1 MKFFLILTLATTYL
15 LACQKQ
21 NDKKPLKDAR
31 EVTVALSNCEYVD
44 SVGMPPTICFEALVE
59 ESRCPINANC
69 VWQGVAIG
77 QFSFRLSGV
86 QHQLLLA
93 TTKYPG
99 RPSTDTTVAG
109 YRIRLVNITPYPGTT
124 TTQPTR
130 AILQV
135 TR

>member
-1 MKFFLILTLATTYL
+1 MKFFLILALATTCL
-15 LACQKQ
+15 LACKKQ
-21 NDKKPLKDAR
+21 NDKKSLDDAAGIT
-31 EVTVALSNCEYVD
+31 VTLSSCEYAD
-44 SVGMPPTICFEALVE
+44 SVGMPPTVCFEALVE
-59 ESRCPINANC
+59 DSRCPINANC

-77 QFSFRLSGV
+77 RFSFRLSGV
-86 QHQLLLA
+86 QHQLQLA
-93 TTKYPG
+93 TTKSPG